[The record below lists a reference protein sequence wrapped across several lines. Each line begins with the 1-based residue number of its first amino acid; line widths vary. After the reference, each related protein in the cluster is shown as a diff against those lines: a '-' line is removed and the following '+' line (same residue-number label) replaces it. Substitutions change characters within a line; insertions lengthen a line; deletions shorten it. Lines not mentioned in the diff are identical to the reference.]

1 MLPRVA
7 HVPAEK
13 RRQQLIAAA
22 FRVVAREG
30 LAGATSRRIAYEAQL
45 PAAVVHYCFHSVDE
59 LIDTMM
65 AVVFDETAE
74 VTAVALRARGGVG
87 ESLQLALRR
96 IWVSYQADP
105 ARHRVVFDLVTH
117 ALRRPASAEMVRA
130 HQGRLGE
137 LAERFLVELA
147 EVNQAEW
154 REPAAVLARALI
166 STVDGVLFN
175 WLIDRDDNRTEAAL
189 DWLAISVAANAV

>member
-1 MLPRVA
+1 MLRRVA

-30 LAGATSRRIAYEAQL
+30 VSGATSRRIAFEAQV
-45 PAAVVHYCFHSVDE
+45 PAAVVHYCFHSVEE

-65 AVVFDETAE
+65 AAVFNETAE
-74 VTAVALRARGGVG
+74 VAAVALRARGGVD

-96 IWVSYQADP
+96 IWLNYQADP
-105 ARHRVVFDLVTH
+105 ARHRVVFDLVTY
-117 ALRRPASAEMVRA
+117 ALRRPASAELIRT

-147 EVNQAEW
+147 EVNQAQW

-166 STVDGVLFN
+166 ASVDGVLVN
-175 WLIDRDDNRTEAAL
+175 WLIDRDDIRTEAAL
-189 DWLAISVAANAV
+189 RWLAVSIAGNAI